1 MSVTAI
7 ALKYA
12 SLTSQRPYGHFLK
25 VTDSTLCK
33 ENDKSSPFNS
43 TYYIVLYPQ
52 NGESIVTIDSVTSL
66 HPVHTA
72 ARPSIITPNS
82 ARESEE
88 RSLCPGLWLN
98 IFCTVKAKFHYT
110 GPTADPRGLF
120 RETPA
125 ADPGLRQSPRTL
137 VGSGRARVV
146 EFSYY
151 EATDTSSA
159 DRQRRRAGP
168 SATADTCYRSRASGV
183 GWGGVN

>member
-120 RETPA
+120 RETPGRPRPQTRVS
-125 ADPGLRQSPRTL
+125 DKVRGLWSGP
-137 VGSGRARVV
+137 VGPV
-146 EFSYY
+146 
-151 EATDTSSA
+151 
-159 DRQRRRAGP
+159 
-168 SATADTCYRSRASGV
+168 
-183 GWGGVN
+183 